1 MKVELLEQPNTSV
14 ALFGLGKNKGVTTGL
29 KYRDFICT
37 EIFYSDDLEGSEDL
51 FSIDGDGLVGIRSQQ
66 YMQMLNVANKLCNL
80 PNEHRK
86 FLRQIPIAI
95 EVTAPRYWWSEFD
108 TYKIGT
114 TAQSESTMHTILK
127 QDLRL
132 VRDFEKGSS
141 YTDIVTGIAI
151 KVINTIK
158 NNDMFSPNEK
168 TIEIKKILPESFL
181 QCRVV
186 TLNYEVF
193 KNIYRQRRNHKLPE
207 WRWFC
212 ESLLEQLPYKNW
224 ITETSE
230 DK

>member
-37 EIFYSDDLEGSEDL
+37 EIFYSDDLEGSDDL
-51 FSIDGDGLVGIRSQQ
+51 FSIDGDGLMGKRSKE
-66 YMQMLNVANKLCNL
+66 YMQMLNVANKLCDL

-127 QDLRL
+127 DSI
-132 VRDFEKGSS
+132 SS
-141 YTDIVTGIAI
+141 ENFSCKEYIIDYICGVIDDVKKTKTSDIA
-151 KVINTIK
+151 
-158 NNDMFSPNEK
+158 K
-168 TIEIKKILPESFL
+168 TIAIKKILPE
-181 QCRVV
+181 
-186 TLNYEVF
+186 
-193 KNIYRQRRNHKLPE
+193 
-207 WRWFC
+207 
-212 ESLLEQLPYKNW
+212 
-224 ITETSE
+224 
-230 DK
+230 

>member
-1 MKVELLEQPNTSV
+1 MKVELLEQPNISI
-14 ALFGLGKNKGVTTGL
+14 ALFGLGKNKGVTTGI
-29 KYRDFICT
+29 KYRDFICA

-51 FSIDGDGLVGIRSQQ
+51 FSIDGDGLMGRHSKE
-66 YMQMLNVANKLCNL
+66 YRQMLEVANKLCDK
-80 PNEHRK
+80 PEEHRK
-86 FLRQIPIAI
+86 FLRQIFIAI

-127 QDLRL
+127 TKLSYKNFADGSDDCVIESVLDRIDT
-132 VRDFEKGSS
+132 VRQFKC
-141 YTDIVTGIAI
+141 
-151 KVINTIK
+151 
-158 NNDMFSPNEK
+158 NDTEK

-224 ITETSE
+224 ITEIKIE
-230 DK
+230 E